1 MSKLPPAPFS
11 QVSGL
16 SGFGGYGAGGGS
28 APPAPSRLLLHDARY
43 GGAHLPLGVSA
54 AGALRGGGRDAYD
67 APAGAYGDTSESA
80 LCECDELCDL
90 LCTDAPDAAPS
101 GRASAPNGVGAEFP
115 R

>member
-1 MSKLPPAPFS
+1 M
-11 QVSGL
+11 
-16 SGFGGYGAGGGS
+16 YT
-28 APPAPSRLLLHDARY
+28 RMLLEIW
-43 GGAHLPLGVSA
+43 
-54 AGALRGGGRDAYD
+54 
-67 APAGAYGDTSESA
+67 GAYGDTSESA